1 MMKHLVLWFVKLT
14 GVLPFL
20 LLYRPRKYY
29 EGDKRSLR
37 TASGEILIANHT
49 TLMDFAMMLFVYP
62 FRTIR
67 VLMAEVLYRRPFSA
81 WFMKQLHGI
90 RVNRDVPEN
99 TDRLS
104 EAMTTLTDGG
114 TVGVFP
120 EGKLNQEGQNFG
132 PLLPFHSGAAYMAIK
147 TGALI
152 RPLYFHA
159 HIGLHT
165 SGIMIGEPID
175 LRAMFGCS
183 TETENLVKATKYLKN
198 KMERL
203 REELQFQSGYQK
215 HSLLSRFT
223 RWSAYWGMKIAFRYR
238 LHFPQNHSDGVNI
251 SKACII
257 ACNHTSIF
265 DPPLLCTIFRNT
277 ELHILAC
284 ESLYEYPMLSIL
296 LKRLGCI
303 KIDRNILDMESFH
316 IMQSVLQ
323 KNECVGIFPEGMLST
338 TGELAP
344 FHPGAVLAAIASDV
358 DIIPVYISGE
368 GKAFSK
374 HGRNVWIGDA
384 IHYSGD
390 ITPDNIQ
397 RGTESLFDA
406 VRQLEKRSKE
416 NGENE

>member
-1 MMKHLVLWFVKLT
+1 MNQLVLWFVKLT

-29 EGDKRSLR
+29 EGSKAVKSKG
-37 TASGEILIANHT
+37 TGEILIANHT

-62 FRTIR
+62 LKTIR
-67 VLMAEVLYRRPFSA
+67 VLMAEVLYRTPLSS

-90 RVNRDVPEN
+90 RVNRDAPAN

-104 EAMTTLTDGG
+104 EAMDTLRDGG
-114 TVGVFP
+114 IIGVFP
-120 EGKLNQEGQNFG
+120 EGKLNREGKNFG
-132 PLLPFHSGAAYMAIK
+132 SLLQFHYGAVYMAIK

-152 RPLYFHA
+152 RPLYFQTRV
-159 HIGLHT
+159 GLHS
-165 SGIMIGEPID
+165 SGMMIGEPID
-175 LRAMFGCS
+175 VRSMFGCS
-183 TETENLVKATKYLKN
+183 TDPDNLAKATKFLRS
-198 KMERL
+198 KMEQL

-223 RWSAYWGMKIAFRYR
+223 RWSATLGMKIAFRYQI
-238 LHFPQNHSDGVNI
+238 HFPPNGPKTVHI
-251 SKACII
+251 SKACVI

-265 DPPLLCTIFRNT
+265 DPPLLCTVFRNT

-303 KIDRNILDMESFH
+303 KVDRNILDMEAFH
-316 IMQSVLQ
+316 IMESVLQ
-323 KNECVGIFPEGMLST
+323 RNECLGIFPEGKLSAD
-338 TGELAP
+338 GRLAQ
-344 FHPGAVLAAIASDV
+344 FHPGAVLAAMAAGV
-358 DIIPVYISGE
+358 DIIPVYMTGQ

-374 HGRNVWIGDA
+374 PGRDVWIGA
-384 IHYSGD
+384 PIHYGGD

-397 RGTESLFDA
+397 RGTEELFEA
-406 VRQLEKRSKE
+406 MHQLEVLSKE
-416 NGENE
+416 KEDNE